1 MTLIVGI
8 VSPDG
13 VVIGTDSAVTFADG
27 PRPTIAQDSRRKI
40 EIIQDRVIVAG
51 TGEVGLGQ
59 RFVDIIRRHWH
70 DNQFRKKRA
79 VEIGRILAAA
89 ATQDFAATGATRGSY
104 GALVGI
110 PCGTTHNLIEFAIS
124 DFQPEVK
131 TSDSWYVSMGVAQ
144 QVADPLLGF
153 MRRAFWG
160 DTPPSRQDAVFA
172 TTMVLEL
179 GCEMAPTGV
188 AKPIQM
194 ATLTP
199 RKKGTAYLARRLSD
213 EELLEHVENVKSVIE
228 YFGNY
233 REHLR
238 GSDSPIKELPSVP

>member
-8 VSPDG
+8 VCPDG

-27 PRPTIAQDSRRKI
+27 PRPTIAQDLRRKI
-40 EIIQDRVIVAG
+40 DIVQDRVIVAG
-51 TGEVGLGQ
+51 TGELGLGQ
-59 RFVDIIRRHWH
+59 RFVDIVKQHWR
-70 DNQFRKKRA
+70 DKQFQQKRA
-79 VEIGRILAAA
+79 VEIGRILAASA
-89 ATQDFAATGATRGSY
+89 RKDFAGTNATPGSY

-110 PCGTTHNLIEFAIS
+110 PCGNSHSLIEFAIS
-124 DFQPEVK
+124 DFQPELK
-131 TSDSWYVSMGVAQ
+131 TSDTWYVSMGIAQ
-144 QVADPLLGF
+144 QIADPLLGF
-153 MRRAFWG
+153 MRRTFWG

-199 RKKGTAYLARRLSD
+199 RKKGSSYMARRLSD
-213 EELLEHVENVKSVIE
+213 EELLEHVENVKSVIQ
-228 YFGNY
+228 YFGDY

-238 GSDSPIKELPSVP
+238 GNGSPSKQLPPVP